1 MNKDLNVH
9 ELVMYAENE
18 LETHASKVSLPK
30 LIFIHMNELNSHLI
44 HGVQITFSFANS
56 EWYSFPSFMCHHYVF
71 VIQICSDSMNIK
83 RGRKGQI
90 AFLNILLAKDIYAK
104 FWRPHFMWMSV
115 SANPFLTWLYFICA
129 KHIRTLLNT
138 LSMPC

>member
-1 MNKDLNVH
+1 
-9 ELVMYAENE
+9 MYAENE

-30 LIFIHMNELNSHLI
+30 LIFFHMNELNSHLI
-44 HGVQITFSFANS
+44 HGVQIKFSFALKNDIFS
-56 EWYSFPSFMCHHYVF
+56 SFMCHHYVF
-71 VIQICSDSMNIK
+71 AIQICSDSMNIK

-90 AFLNILLAKDIYAK
+90 AFLNILLAEDIYAK